1 MSIRFVNTLTRQKE
15 DFTPLQSGRV
25 GMYTCGPTVYNY
37 AHIGNYR
44 AYTFEDL
51 LRRHLK
57 YRGLQVTQVMNITDI
72 DDKIIRECNAQ
83 GIPARDFV
91 RPFEEAFFEDL
102 RALNIEPAEFY
113 PRATDHINEMIAII
127 RDLLEKGVAY
137 RGDDGSI
144 YYSVTSFPGYGRL
157 GNISLDGLVAGA
169 RVKQD
174 EYSKDRASDFALW
187 KAWDEADGSV
197 FWETP
202 LGKGRPGWHIECSA
216 MSLKYLGTT
225 FDIHTGG
232 VDNIFPHH
240 ENEIAQSEAHS
251 GKTFVNYWLH
261 CEHLLVE
268 DRKMAKSAGN
278 FYTLRDLTARGC
290 NPMAMRY
297 LYISSHYRSKLNF
310 TMAGL
315 EAAQKTLDGLKDFL
329 LRLKGLP
336 PSSSAIEAITTPL
349 EEMLAQS
356 REEFAAEMDDDLN
369 SPRALAAF
377 FNGVREINRRTDA
390 GLLNHEDGEQVIA
403 WVKDLD
409 RVMGLRL
416 ADLLN
421 ERTLSAEESALVEA
435 RNAARAAGDWAQADV
450 LRDRL
455 KALGI
460 VLEDTPT
467 GIRIKYI

>member
-1 MSIRFVNTLTRQKE
+1 
-15 DFTPLQSGRV
+15 
-25 GMYTCGPTVYNY
+25 
-37 AHIGNYR
+37 
-44 AYTFEDL
+44 
-51 LRRHLK
+51 
-57 YRGLQVTQVMNITDI
+57 
-72 DDKIIRECNAQ
+72 
-83 GIPARDFV
+83 
-91 RPFEEAFFEDL
+91 
-102 RALNIEPAEFY
+102 
-113 PRATDHINEMIAII
+113 
-127 RDLLEKGVAY
+127 
-137 RGDDGSI
+137 
-144 YYSVTSFPGYGRL
+144 
-157 GNISLDGLVAGA
+157 
-169 RVKQD
+169 
-174 EYSKDRASDFALW
+174 
-187 KAWDEADGSV
+187 
-197 FWETP
+197 
-202 LGKGRPGWHIECSA
+202 
-216 MSLKYLGTT
+216 
-225 FDIHTGG
+225 
-232 VDNIFPHH
+232 
-240 ENEIAQSEAHS
+240 
-251 GKTFVNYWLH
+251 
-261 CEHLLVE
+261 
-268 DRKMAKSAGN
+268 MAKSAGN